1 MAKEASKIEEL
12 IRQLNHCWIHKQFE
26 EMEPFF
32 HKEVVLHQPENTNKM
47 TGREQLIESYW
58 QFMQEAEVSDFKVRD
73 MDIEVFEN
81 TAVAYYTFRIHY
93 SVENTQYDETGSE
106 MLVFNLH
113 KNHWVIVWRMQLPI
127 L

>member
-32 HKEVVLHQPENTNKM
+32 HKEVALHQPENTNKM

-113 KNHWVIVWRMQLPI
+113 NNHWVIVWRMQLPI